1 MLYTTHYNS
10 PIGKLL
16 LAEKDDA
23 LIGVWMEGQKYFP
36 EMLQNEMKEDN
47 NSHILLQTKKWL
59 DRYFTGEK
67 PPVSELVL
75 APIGSD
81 FRKEVWKILCEIPYG
96 EVTTYGEISRKL
108 ANRRGLN
115 RMSAQAVGSAVAH
128 NPLTIIVPCHR
139 VVGANGNLTGYAGGL
154 QKKIKLLTHEG
165 VDMEQFFVPS
175 KGTAL

>member
-59 DRYFTGEK
+59 DRYFAGEK